1 MALPIH
7 SWQGPGISWKS
18 DATRFVIADESGY
31 KTHCSPRMCLLFT
44 VTFDTKLH
52 WLFFPEWLFKWC
64 LFIKIWDFFLLGT
77 FGEVFVCVRE
87 LRQLWQNWQLPFKC
101 QMSLPN
107 CNLHLKQKK
116 TIQDTDIP
124 CRHLCYS
131 CGPPRAVVVFFFFF
145 DTWDPMINHR
155 ILPPVSGL
163 AISCVLRHVPGTF
176 SPPLYRMHFNLKQQ
190 LSLCNCNHQ
199 PDDVWW
205 RMARMP

>member
-64 LFIKIWDFFLLGT
+64 LFIKIWDFLLLGT

-145 DTWDPMINHR
+145 WHLRSHDQSPNTSPCIW
-155 ILPPVSGL
+155 
-163 AISCVLRHVPGTF
+163 ISNQLC
-176 SPPLYRMHFNLKQQ
+176 SPACARNIFPSPLQDAFQ
-190 LSLCNCNHQ
+190 LET
-199 PDDVWW
+199 
-205 RMARMP
+205 AA